1 MDYSAES
8 GFALDDDVGDTHL
21 AAKGGKEDD
30 ELDRVDIVSDDDEG
44 RLLGFDQSDG
54 VVKTVLDEKR
64 LLGILAKQKV
74 LAQVSNNIP

>member
-1 MDYSAES
+1 M
-8 GFALDDDVGDTHL
+8 
-21 AAKGGKEDD
+21 
-30 ELDRVDIVSDDDEG
+30 SDDDEG